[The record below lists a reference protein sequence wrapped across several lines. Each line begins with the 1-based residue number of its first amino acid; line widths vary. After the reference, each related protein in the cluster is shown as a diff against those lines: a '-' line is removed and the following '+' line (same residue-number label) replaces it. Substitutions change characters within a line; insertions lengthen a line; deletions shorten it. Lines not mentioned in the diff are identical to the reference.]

1 MGKDETV
8 KHVAGTSAQID
19 FHGCQRTMKSIG
31 RYNLVGN
38 FIRFLDL
45 SSFHLSYEILATRGV
60 HTFHTFRAVART
72 ILKGGSQWILIH
84 F

>member
-1 MGKDETV
+1 MGKNEIV
-8 KHVAGTSAQID
+8 KHVADMID

-38 FIRFLDL
+38 FIRFVDL
-45 SSFHLSYEILATRGV
+45 SSFHLSYETLTTRG
-60 HTFHTFRAVART
+60 HTFRACGKNNFKKVD
-72 ILKGGSQWILIH
+72 LDG